1 MKVDISKYISEDE
14 IKQMVHDEIRESI
27 QRKIKED
34 IDRIIVNSAYEAVW
48 DAVDENFDMNSQQ
61 VLKDKIINIINDMTS
76 FNVFK
81 SPNAWEREIN
91 MPYGLLM
98 QTVKNN
104 TDLIEEKVKSEI
116 SNLSKTAINQIAKE
130 VMKEKLSKL

>member
-48 DAVDENFDMNSQQ
+48 NAVDENFDMNSQQ